1 LEPGRQINEDY
12 KSVNHRKII
21 DFFLSQL
28 RSEFEAVADPKPLH
42 NSKGSLLFL
51 LIFAAGNKASA
62 KTGIKIANSIKF

>member
-1 LEPGRQINEDY
+1 MD
-12 KSVNHRKII
+12 HREII
-21 DFFLSQL
+21 DFFLGQL
-28 RSEFEAVADPKPLH
+28 RSEFEAVAEPKPLH